1 MTRVAPERVCALIL
15 AGGAASRMGGTDKPL
30 LRLGGETL
38 LARILAA
45 LRPGLTDI
53 ALNANG
59 DPARFAAFGLHVLP
73 DPIPGQG
80 PLGGL
85 LAGLDWAAARGAESL
100 LSVPGDTPF
109 IPADLAARLAPA
121 PAWAMTH
128 GQVHPLVALWPVS
141 ARASLHHLLSAL
153 GPRAARPFGES
164 LGMRAVALP
173 EGPPDSC
180 LNINTPDELRAAEA
194 LLAPLRP

>member
-1 MTRVAPERVCALIL
+1 MTNAARPCVCALIL
-15 AGGAASRMGGTDKPL
+15 AGGAARRMGGTDKPL
-30 LRLGGETL
+30 LRLGGKTL

-45 LRPGLTDI
+45 LRPGLPDI
-53 ALNANG
+53 ALSANG
-59 DPARFAAFGLHVLP
+59 DPARFAAFGLPVLP

-85 LAGLDWAAARGAESL
+85 LAGLDWAATRGAGAL

-109 IPADLAARLAPA
+109 IPIDLAARLAPA

-141 ARASLHHLLSAL
+141 ARESLRRLLSGP
-153 GPRAARPFGES
+153 GPRAARPFGER

-194 LLAPLRP
+194 LLAAIHA